1 MKISMLLL
9 LLLLLSAP
17 CYARVAGEYDI
28 LTQEWVWEASDE
40 YNITDWLG
48 IGYSLRCLCPCT
60 TWKTVIPSWVPF
72 RQDYEVWAEVRYKSV
87 TVRLT
92 DWCNHWLSQ
101 SGRDDDTHGLRLRVE
116 WTW

>member
-1 MKISMLLL
+1 MLLL
-9 LLLLLSAP
+9 LLLLLSTP

-40 YNITDWLG
+40 YNITDWFG

-60 TWKTVIPSWVPF
+60 TWKTIIPSWVPF

-87 TVRLT
+87 TVRPQSVEAVLT
-92 DWCNHWLSQ
+92 RRQYLEGVST
-101 SGRDDDTHGLRLRVE
+101 G
-116 WTW
+116 